1 MCNGD
6 KKVLMSFLKKVIEE
20 LAALLDVAFSS
31 VASVINYLGNGN
43 RMFILYAR
51 KPTYQRQNLQ

>member
-1 MCNGD
+1 
-6 KKVLMSFLKKVIEE
+6 MSFLKKVIEE
-20 LAALLDVAFSS
+20 LALLNVAFSS